1 VLWWEG
7 IAWKR
12 KRKGPARTTTT
23 WGFSALGVDASS
35 RVNEVSAPPQSA
47 EKGLQNSS
55 GSRVGMGE

>member
-12 KRKGPARTTTT
+12 KRKGPARTTKT
-23 WGFSALGVDASS
+23 WGFSALGVEAFS
-35 RVNEVSAPPQSA
+35 RVSEVSAPPQSA
-47 EKGLQNSS
+47 EKSLPNPS